1 MMKLNELLPL
11 LVAATMGLSWTIVY
25 LLVIYRSFKDKQC
38 GMPSVAMAFNLSWE
52 FLYSFMFYDPESSL
66 QLWINRVWFVCDVV
80 ILAAFLLY
88 GAKQWSKLY
97 QKFFFPYAVTIVL
110 AAFSLL
116 YFYQL
121 NFDKS
126 AITYS
131 AFIMNVLMSWM
142 FIEMFMKQQDLKG
155 QAFGIAF
162 FKMIGTL
169 AATILLL
176 QRFSHFLQ
184 LLGVLCFVLDMIYII
199 LIVDRYKKLNLHL
212 ITRRLKA

>member
-1 MMKLNELLPL
+1 MESTELLSL

-52 FLYSFMFYDPESSL
+52 FLYSFMFYDAQSNL
-66 QLWINRVWFVCDVV
+66 QLWINRVWFVFDVLIFV
-80 ILAAFLLY
+80 AFLLY
-88 GAKQWSKLY
+88 GAKQWNRLY
-97 QKFFFPYAVTIVL
+97 QKFFFPYAVSIVL

-116 YFYQL
+116 YFLQL
-121 NFDKS
+121 DFGDS

-131 AFIMNVLMSWM
+131 AFTMNVLMSWM
-142 FIEMFMKQQDLKG
+142 FITMFLKQQDLKG

-162 FKMIGTL
+162 FKMLGTA
-169 AATILLL
+169 AATIILF
-176 QRFSHFLQ
+176 QRYSQFLQ
-184 LLGVLCFVLDMIYII
+184 MMGVLCFLLDMIYLI
-199 LIVDRYKKLNLHL
+199 LMVDRYKKLNLYL

>member
-1 MMKLNELLPL
+1 MESTELLSL

-52 FLYSFMFYDPESSL
+52 FLYSFMFYDAQSNL
-66 QLWINRVWFVCDVV
+66 QLWINRVWFVFDVLIFV
-80 ILAAFLLY
+80 AFLLY
-88 GAKQWSKLY
+88 GAKQWNRLY
-97 QKFFFPYAVTIVL
+97 QKFFYPYAVSIVL

-116 YFYQL
+116 YFLQL
-121 NFDKS
+121 DFGDS

-131 AFIMNVLMSWM
+131 AFTMNVLMSWM
-142 FIEMFMKQQDLKG
+142 FITMFLKQQDLKG

-162 FKMIGTL
+162 FKMLGTA
-169 AATILLL
+169 AATIILFLRYS
-176 QRFSHFLQ
+176 QFLQ
-184 LLGVLCFVLDMIYII
+184 MMGVLCFILDMIYII
-199 LIVDRYKKLNLHL
+199 LMTDRYKKLNLHL

>member
-1 MMKLNELLPL
+1 MESTELLSL

-52 FLYSFMFYDPESSL
+52 FLYSFMFYDAQSNL
-66 QLWINRVWFVCDVV
+66 QLWINRVWFVFDVLIFV
-80 ILAAFLLY
+80 AFLMY
-88 GAKQWSKLY
+88 GAKQWNKLY
-97 QKFFFPYAVTIVL
+97 QKFFFPYAVAIVL

-116 YFYQL
+116 YFLQL
-121 NFDKS
+121 DFGDS

-142 FIEMFMKQQDLKG
+142 FITMFLKQQDLKG

-162 FKMIGTL
+162 FKMLGTA
-169 AATILLL
+169 AATIILFLRYS
-176 QRFSHFLQ
+176 QFLQ
-184 LLGVLCFVLDMIYII
+184 MMGVLCFILDMIYII
-199 LIVDRYKKLNLHL
+199 LMADRYKKLNLHL
-212 ITRRLKA
+212 ITRRSKV

>member
-1 MMKLNELLPL
+1 MESTELLSL

-52 FLYSFMFYDPESSL
+52 FLYSFMFYDAQSNL
-66 QLWINRVWFVCDVV
+66 QLWINRVWFVFDVLIFV
-80 ILAAFLLY
+80 AFLMY
-88 GAKQWSKLY
+88 GAKQWNKLY
-97 QKFFFPYAVTIVL
+97 QKFFFPYAVAMVL

-116 YFYQL
+116 YFLQL
-121 NFDKS
+121 DFGDS

-131 AFIMNVLMSWM
+131 AFTMNVLMSWM
-142 FIEMFMKQQDLKG
+142 FITMFLKQQDLKG

-162 FKMIGTL
+162 FKMLGTA
-169 AATILLL
+169 AATIILFLRYS
-176 QRFSHFLQ
+176 QFLQ
-184 LLGVLCFVLDMIYII
+184 MMGVLCFILDMIYII
-199 LIVDRYKKLNLHL
+199 LMTDRYKKLNLHL